1 MNSSIRKGGVQ
12 GLVTAVAATLVVS
25 LLAVPAAMGGNER
38 GLDPWAYNVLHRTSE
53 VVTEHSAGQNVAQ
66 TGGVYGPLDPW
77 AYNVIHE
84 TPIALITEH
93 SVGQDPNRAPIAAA
107 GDDVPAAA
115 GGSAF
120 DWGDAGIGGA
130 ATLALVVLVAGAAAL
145 RHNGRRQ
152 AAHG

>member
-1 MNSSIRKGGVQ
+1 MNSSIRNGGVH
-12 GLVTAVAATLVVS
+12 GLVTAVAAAFVVS
-25 LLAVPAAMGGNER
+25 LLAVPAAMGNER

-53 VVTEHSAGQNVAQ
+53 VITDHSAGQNVAQ
-66 TGGVYGPLDPW
+66 TGGMYGPLDPW
-77 AYNVIHE
+77 AYNVIHD

-93 SVGQDPNRAPIAAA
+93 SLGQEPNRAPIAAA
-107 GDDVPAAA
+107 GDDVPAAV

-145 RHNGRRQ
+145 RHTSRRQ
-152 AAHG
+152 EAHG